1 MLNAK
6 DNDTFPYRILVIDNQ
21 LSQLKLM
28 KSRLS
33 NYGCTVVTV
42 DSAEEAEQMLKWG
55 ERFSLI
61 ITALKMPWLNG
72 LQFCKRIKAR
82 YPEIKVCA
90 LSGNLEEFE
99 IDELER
105 SGFDSIYEKP
115 ISNERLKQM
124 LVNAHKACP

>member
-1 MLNAK
+1 MLHAK
-6 DNDTFPYRILVIDNQ
+6 DNDTFPFRILVIDNQ

-99 IDELER
+99 LDELER